1 MLILGIETS
10 CDETAAAVVRDGRTV
25 LSNVVFSQVAKHAQH
40 GGVVPEIAA
49 RCHVEALPGII
60 EQAMKDAAVRWDEID
75 AVAAT
80 RGPGLASSL
89 LIGLTAGRAL
99 AMTLRKPFIG
109 VNHLEGHV
117 RSIFLSDNLLSSIH
131 YPLLVLLVSGGH
143 TMLISAG
150 EDGRFKLLG
159 YTLDDAAGEALDKGA
174 KLMGLGYPGG
184 PAIELAASGGNPAF
198 HRFPR
203 GLEQNKHGG
212 LNFSFSGLKTA
223 LLYYIKANPRVF
235 DNGTLRD
242 VAASYQEAVFDA
254 LTDRSDRAIEQTSA
268 IVFACVGGVA
278 CNKRLRAKLEEL
290 AARRNVKLIMAKPE
304 FCTDNA
310 AMIAG
315 AAGAMMAAGKTIS
328 MNPDVDPNLPLV

>member
-10 CDETAAAVVRDGRTV
+10 CDETAAAVVRDGRAV
-25 LSNVVFSQVAKHAQH
+25 LSNVVYTQVAKHAMH

-49 RCHVEALPGII
+49 RCHVEVLPGII
-60 EQAMKDAAVRWDEID
+60 DQALKDAAVRWDEID

-99 AMTLRKPFIG
+99 AMALQKPFIG

-117 RSIFLSDNLLSSIH
+117 HSIQLSDPQSSIL
-131 YPLLVLLVSGGH
+131 YPLLILLVSGGH
-143 TMLISAG
+143 TLLISSG
-150 EDGRFKLLG
+150 EGGESELLG
-159 YTLDDAAGEALDKGA
+159 HTLDDAAGEALDKGA

-184 PAIELAASGGNPAF
+184 PAIELAAMGGNPAF
-198 HRFPR
+198 YRFPR
-203 GLEQNKHGG
+203 GLEQKKDRG

-223 LLYYIKANPRVF
+223 LLNYIKANPRVF

-254 LTDRSDRAIEQTSA
+254 LVDRSDRALEHTDA
-268 IVFACVGGVA
+268 KAFACVGGVA
-278 CNKRLRAKLEEL
+278 RNKRLRAKLEEL
-290 AARRNVKLIMAKPE
+290 AARRNVKLIIAKPE

-315 AAGAMMAAGKTIS
+315 VAGAQLAAGKTIA
-328 MNPDVDPNLPLV
+328 MNPDVDPNLPLA